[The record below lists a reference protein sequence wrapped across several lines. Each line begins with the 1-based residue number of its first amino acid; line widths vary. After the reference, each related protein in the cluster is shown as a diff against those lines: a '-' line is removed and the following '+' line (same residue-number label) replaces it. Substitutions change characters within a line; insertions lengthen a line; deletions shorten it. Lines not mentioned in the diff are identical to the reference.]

1 MLLSRD
7 KINHLSKLITEK
19 LERDEAV
26 DLTAEPNDIRLQIVR
41 VITDELKIEDLVDAE
56 VRKILNSY
64 SKKLR
69 EGSNEWE
76 ILYRKHYEEEIK
88 KRRAF

>member
-19 LERDEAV
+19 LEKDEETT
-26 DLTAEPNDIRLQIVR
+26 LMAEPNDVRLQVVR
-41 VITDELKIEDLVDAE
+41 VITDELKIEEFVDTD
-56 VRKILNSY
+56 VRRILNSY

-76 ILYRKHYEEEIK
+76 VLYRKHYEEEMK

>member
-19 LERDEAV
+19 LEEDETV
-26 DLTAEPNDIRLQIVR
+26 ELMAEPNDIRLQVVR

-76 ILYRKHYEEEIK
+76 ILYRKHYEEEMKK
-88 KRRAF
+88 KRAF

>member
-19 LERDEAV
+19 LEEDEAV
-26 DLTAEPNDIRLQIVR
+26 ELMAESNDIRLQVVR
-41 VITDELKIEDLVDAE
+41 VITDELKIEDLVDVE

-76 ILYRKHYEEEIK
+76 VLYRKHYEEEIK
-88 KRRAF
+88 KKRAF